1 MGRMSNVGPTT
12 LKSPVPMKKGVF
24 IICSRVTCRAVAM
37 PVVMKAVETRYV
49 VIDGSNLNAPEA
61 IASGGDTMDPIMVS
75 AC

>member
-12 LKSPVPMKKGVF
+12 LKSPVPIKNRVF
-24 IICSRVTCRAVAM
+24 VICSRVTCRTVAI

-49 VIDGSNLNAPEA
+49 VIAGSKLNAPEA